1 MTQKETETGILT
13 RIPRSVQA
21 LSERTGALL
30 PAGAVIYAE
39 GDTRNFHE
47 LLFIYHGLFN
57 RQASPLNGTVDSL
70 RETLSYY
77 AARFQGW
84 YELTELSDAIER
96 MLKETDFKDK
106 ADLLDHMEIL
116 MRVTGRVN
124 SGIDLLIPWD
134 RINRAMRSDAE
145 KPFR

>member
-1 MTQKETETGILT
+1 MTEKETETGILK
-13 RIPRSVQA
+13 RIPRSVQM

-47 LLFIYHGLFN
+47 LLFIYHGLFS
-57 RQASPLNGTVDSL
+57 RQTSPLEGTVDAL

-77 AARFQGW
+77 AVRFQGW
-84 YELTELSDAIER
+84 YELTELADAIER
-96 MLKETDFKDK
+96 LLQEIVFKDK
-106 ADLLDHMEIL
+106 TDLLDHMERL

-134 RINRAMRSDAE
+134 RINRIMRSDAE
-145 KPFR
+145 KQSP

>member
-1 MTQKETETGILT
+1 MGTAVTEKEFEMEILK
-13 RIPRSVQA
+13 RIPRSVQT

-47 LLFIYHGLFN
+47 LLFIYHGLFSK
-57 RQASPLNGTVDSL
+57 QTSPLAGTEDTF

-84 YELTELSDAIER
+84 YELTELNDAIEE
-96 MLKETDFKDK
+96 MLKQTDFKNK
-106 ADLLDHMEIL
+106 SDLLEQIEWL
-116 MRVTGRVN
+116 MQVTGRVN
-124 SGIDLLIPWD
+124 SGIDLIIPWD
-134 RINRAMRSDAE
+134 RINRIMRSEAE
-145 KPFR
+145 